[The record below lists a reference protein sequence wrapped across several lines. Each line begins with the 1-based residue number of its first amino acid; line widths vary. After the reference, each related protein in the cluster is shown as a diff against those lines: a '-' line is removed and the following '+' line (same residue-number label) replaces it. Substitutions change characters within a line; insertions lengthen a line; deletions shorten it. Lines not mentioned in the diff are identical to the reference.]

1 VNDNYAVG
9 TVRDSL
15 ASARDSLTEV
25 RMTTPLDTIVR
36 DGRARRRRRRLTG
49 VAGAA
54 VVAVGAAALAVT
66 ALPSASHPAGQPR
79 VQLAAWTVTR
89 QADGIV
95 HVTISELRDPA
106 GLQATLR
113 ADGVP
118 ASVSFG
124 NGQQTA
130 CLPYPGGGFTTSA
143 NPALINSVFPGPGV
157 NIDPSALPAGTGALL
172 AFEQRQ
178 QDGKLPIISVEA
190 AVVQASPQCTGS

>member
-54 VVAVGAAALAVT
+54 VMAVGAALAVT
-66 ALPSASHPAGQPR
+66 ALPQASHPASHRPR

-89 QADGIV
+89 QADGII
-95 HVTISELRDPA
+95 HVTVSELRDPA

-143 NPALINSVFPGPGV
+143 NPTLISSVFPGPGV
-157 NIDPSALPAGTGALL
+157 NIDPSALPSDTGALL
-172 AFEQRQ
+172 AFEQRP
-178 QDGKLPIISVEA
+178 QDGKLPIISIEV
-190 AVVQASPQCTGS
+190 AVVQASQQCTGS